1 MQSARKFIVFGP
13 TETLKRFGPALLDE
27 IKPKYSYE
35 FSPSNGEDHLLVA
48 VFEEYQRQLNSSTAL
63 TSIFEFSGKS
73 LKVNILP
80 TGGRMGFRGS
90 SLDNERPL
98 MEQVIDFITDYAK
111 RYGLSVQ
118 EIEDTSTQEAE

>member
-1 MQSARKFIVFGP
+1 MQSARKYIVFGP
-13 TETLKRFGPALLDE
+13 TETLKRFGSALLDE
-27 IKPKYSYE
+27 IKPKYSHQYN
-35 FSPSNGEDHLLVA
+35 SSSSEDLILVS

-73 LKVNILP
+73 LKINILP

-98 MEQVIDFITDYAK
+98 MDQVTDFIMDYAK

-118 EIEDTSTQEAE
+118 EIEDTSIQETE